1 MVSGVPELPTYFVL
15 NLICQGGQGSRRA
28 RRSDQIRTDGKHAPR
43 DAQIPPK
50 NQKQFVLAGDNLDM
64 GNPIGQRNRSVV
76 SAK

>member
-15 NLICQGGQGSRRA
+15 DLTCQGGQGSRV

-50 NQKQFVLAGDNLDM
+50 NQKQFVLAGDNPDM